1 MEATVKIT
9 AAQVN
14 ELRQKTGAG
23 MMDCKKALV
32 EAGGDFDTA
41 IDLLRKQGQKV
52 AAKRSD
58 REATEGFVIGK
69 AKANKVVLLRLNC
82 ETDFVAKTEGFTGF
96 ANGLID
102 LVLNGSVTS
111 AETLNEASYN
121 GSTVAAAITELT
133 GKTGE
138 KIEIGGLDIIEAATV
153 VAYNHPGNRVGT
165 IVGLNKAGF
174 EEMARDVAMQAAAM
188 APVALNKESVSAE
201 VIAKEIEIGKELAI
215 QEGKPA
221 DMAEKIS
228 EGRLGKFFKEN
239 TLMEQAFIKDNK
251 LNVAQYLKS
260 GDPELTVTDFKRFS
274 LGN

>member
-14 ELRQKTGAG
+14 ELRKKTGAG

-32 EAGGDFDTA
+32 EAEGDFDTA

-58 REATEGFVIGK
+58 RDAAEGIVLGK
-69 AKANKVVLLRLNC
+69 VSGNKAILLNLGC
-82 ETDFVAKTEGFTGF
+82 ETDFVAKTDDFIAF
-96 ANGLID
+96 ANNL
-102 LVLNGSVTS
+102 LNLAFENNLTS
-111 AETLNEASYN
+111 AEDLVAATYN
-121 GSTVAAAITELT
+121 GSPVSEAIIELT

-138 KIEIGGLDIIEAATV
+138 KIEVSGLGVIEAETV
-153 VAYNHPGNRVGT
+153 TTYIHPGNRVGT
-165 IVGLNKAGF
+165 IVGLNKTGF
-174 EEMARDVAMQAAAM
+174 EELGRDVAMQAAAM
-188 APVALNKESVSAE
+188 APVALNKEAVSAE
-201 VIAKEIEIGKELAI
+201 VIAKEIEIGKDLAI

-221 DMAEKIS
+221 EMAEKIAQ
-228 EGRLGKFFKEN
+228 GRLGKFFKEN

-251 LNVAQYLKS
+251 QSVANYLK
-260 GDPELTVTDFKRFS
+260 GADPELTVTAFKRFS